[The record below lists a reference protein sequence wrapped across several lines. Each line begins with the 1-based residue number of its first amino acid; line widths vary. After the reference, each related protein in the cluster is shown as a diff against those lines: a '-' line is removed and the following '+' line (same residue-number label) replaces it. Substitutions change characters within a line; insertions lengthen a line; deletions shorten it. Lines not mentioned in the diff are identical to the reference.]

1 MREEL
6 RSMTT
11 GYADDILPLFRQID
25 INCMTPKGVHL
36 GDAQRM
42 CNAVAGSGFDD
53 HGNARRVFA
62 ALSAGFM
69 PSGNRWP
76 QDWLDT
82 YSDWMTDGFQP

>member
-1 MREEL
+1 
-6 RSMTT
+6 MTT

-25 INCMTPKGVHL
+25 INCMTPKSVHL
-36 GDAQRM
+36 GDAQWI
-42 CNAVAGSGFDD
+42 AVAGSGFDD

>member
-1 MREEL
+1 
-6 RSMTT
+6 MTT

-25 INCMTPKGVHL
+25 INC
-36 GDAQRM
+36 
-42 CNAVAGSGFDD
+42 FDD

-69 PSGNRWP
+69 PPGNRWP

-82 YSDWMTDGFQP
+82 YSNWMTDGFQP

>member
-1 MREEL
+1 
-6 RSMTT
+6 MTT
-11 GYADDILPLFRQID
+11 GYAGDILPLFRQID
-25 INCMTPKGVHL
+25 INCMTPKSVHL
-36 GDAQRM
+36 GDAQWM

>member
-1 MREEL
+1 
-6 RSMTT
+6 
-11 GYADDILPLFRQID
+11 
-25 INCMTPKGVHL
+25 
-36 GDAQRM
+36 M